1 MTVSK
6 NNELG
11 GHPMASIAQKKLFG
25 WEEIGEL
32 GDLRRLQLVLE
43 NMPDEGLMQILEQER
58 DRGRN
63 EYPVRPVWNSVLA
76 GVVYEHVSVESLR
89 RELQRNG
96 QLRQVCGFAVEGGS
110 GAVPPSW
117 VYSRF
122 LGKLMEHQ
130 EEIEGMFNDLVRELS
145 GELEDFGEYLAVDGK
160 GIRSHARGRKKAR
173 GRELKRDGRR
183 DVDADWG
190 VKSYRGVKEDGTLW
204 EKVKRVFGYKLHLVA
219 DATHELP
226 VGYRVTSA
234 STSELTVAK
243 DMFGGIKEQ
252 HPEIIERC
260 SYGIADRGYDD
271 VKLIREL
278 RDEYGIKP
286 VIDIR
291 NQWKDGEETKAIESL
306 QNVVYSYDG
315 KVFCE
320 NPNGDEQRAMAFG
333 GFEKD
338 RETLKY
344 RCPARHYGYECTGQQ
359 WCTVGTAVR
368 IRLAEDPRV
377 FTPLARSSYRWGAVY
392 GKRTAVER
400 VNSRLDVSF
409 GFERHYIRGLDKM
422 KLRCSVALCVMLAMA
437 LGRIREKQKKRM
449 RSLVQAVA

>member
-1 MTVSK
+1 
-6 NNELG
+6 
-11 GHPMASIAQKKLFG
+11 MAIIAQKKLFG
-25 WEEIGEL
+25 WEEIEEL
-32 GDLRRLQLVLE
+32 GDLKRLRLVLE
-43 NMPDEGLMQILEQER
+43 NMPDEGLMQTLEQER

-63 EYPVRPVWNSVLA
+63 EYPVRAVWNSVLA
-76 GVVYEHVSVESLR
+76 GVVYEHVSVQSLR
-89 RELQRNG
+89 RELLRNG
-96 QLRQVCGFAVEGGS
+96 QLRQVCGFAVEGGTE
-110 GAVPPSW
+110 AVPPSW

-122 LGKLMEHQ
+122 LRALMRHKDEIDVMFRKLVEGLQ
-130 EEIEGMFNDLVRELS
+130 EELK
-145 GELEDFGEYLAVDGK
+145 DFGQYLAVDGK
-160 GIRSHARGRKKAR
+160 AIRTHARGRK
-173 GRELKRDGRR
+173 REEGEEQEPDGRR
-183 DVDADWG
+183 DVDANWG
-190 VKSYRGVKEDGTLW
+190 AKTYRGVREDGTAW
-204 EKVKRVFGYKLHLVA
+204 EKVKSWFGYKLHLVVE
-219 DATHELP
+219 ATYELP
-226 VGYRVTSA
+226 VSYRVTTA
-234 STSELTVAK
+234 STSELPTAK
-243 DMFGGIKEQ
+243 QLFSRMKKDY
-252 HPEIIERC
+252 PEIIERC
-260 SYGIADRGYDD
+260 EYGIADRGYDD
-271 VKLIREL
+271 GKLIEL
-278 RDEYGIKP
+278 FWDTYKIKP

-291 NQWKDGEETKAIESL
+291 NAWKDGEETKAIESL

-344 RCPARHYGYECTGQQ
+344 RCPARHYGYGCTGQQ

-422 KLRCSVALCVMLAMA
+422 KLRCGIALCVMLAMA